1 MCRIK
6 TKLHNCALNPCFT
19 EEAAARPRLKLL
31 PRTIKDPVNQIA
43 SELQQAKIFG
53 GAKPVDR
60 KDEDGEEE
68 GPEQAR

>member
-1 MCRIK
+1 MTLIK
-6 TKLHNCALNPCFT
+6 KIQPFFT

-31 PRTIKDPVNQIA
+31 PRTVKDPVNQVA

-60 KDEDGEEE
+60 KDEAGGEEAPTE
-68 GPEQAR
+68 ETN